1 MQLLTIRST
10 KLKQTFTFEQ
20 RGAYLYC
27 NGAQICKGGGY
38 RGQTLFCSAIGSDR
52 VVKMCRTWY
61 THMMLK
67 GGRDE

>member
-20 RGAYLYC
+20 R
-27 NGAQICKGGGY
+27 GAQICKGGGY

-52 VVKMCRTWY
+52 AVKMRRTWY